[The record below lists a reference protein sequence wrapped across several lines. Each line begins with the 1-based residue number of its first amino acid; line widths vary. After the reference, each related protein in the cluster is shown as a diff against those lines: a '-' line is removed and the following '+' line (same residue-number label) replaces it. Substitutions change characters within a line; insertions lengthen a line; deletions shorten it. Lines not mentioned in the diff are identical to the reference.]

1 MMVSITRRGVL
12 LSGWLAALA
21 GCATPA
27 TSPAPPPPQLTLEI
41 TGREDVPG
49 QWGAVGQY
57 ERITGVVRGEVDPK
71 DPRNALIQDLALA
84 DTNARGMVA
93 YASEFAML
101 KPKDMR
107 RANGTLRVD
116 APNRGNIL
124 TTIDTKY
131 APGDALYLERG
142 WVMLYPAWQ
151 GDVPK
156 NAPQRLTLQVPLA
169 HNSDGGSVTGRYR
182 AELVPERATPAMSLP
197 GGTFNNSML
206 PYAPVS
212 LDTAQPGNTLTRRR
226 NEGDAREPIA
236 ARDWAFAAC
245 SDTQPFPGTADPASI
260 CLRGGFDPAYLY
272 EVVYQAKDPKVM
284 GVGLAAFRDVVDFF
298 HHADAD
304 SRGTANPLAGRVRHV
319 LGEGTSQSG
328 NFLKTFMHLGFNAS
342 LRGGRV
348 FDGMYAQVAARL
360 TGINTRFAV
369 VGSGGGLR
377 TDHTAYGHMAPR
389 AFAPDHVDGLT
400 GRTGGLMTRCAAT
413 RTCPKFFLGLSGTE
427 FWQLQGGPVL
437 SDADGTQDLRQPD
450 DLRIYYYSSTQHG
463 GPGGTEHVDFQPQQ
477 DVYSG
482 GTVVQFNDTFR
493 ALFVALEDWVA
504 QGRAPPDS
512 RIPRIADGTLVAPE
526 QVKWPVMRGLY
537 WPVKGVPT
545 AIPAFTY
552 HAWINR
558 MSVLDFGPRFQ
569 PQDESGIADL
579 LPPRD
584 TGRGF
589 AMRVP
594 QVDARTGLTLAGV
607 HSVERRV
614 PLGTS
619 IEFNEV
625 SRPGITDLSNLRGSF
640 IPFHAT
646 EAARK
651 AAGDTRPSLQALYG
665 TQQGYV
671 AAVRKAADDLVAE
684 RFLLPRDAQRLVE
697 EAQARQ
703 IFSTQASTAPE

>member
-1 MMVSITRRGVL
+1 MMAWNPYPGVALAAL
-12 LSGWLAALA
+12 LSTLA

-27 TSPAPPPPQLTLEI
+27 ASPTPRQPQLTLEI
-41 TGREDVPG
+41 TAREDVPG
-49 QWGAVGQY
+49 QWGQVGQY
-57 ERITGVVRGEVDPK
+57 ERISGVVHGEVDPK

-93 YASEFAML
+93 YASEFSML
-101 KPKDMR
+101 KPKDMS
-107 RANGTLRVD
+107 RASGTLRVD

-124 TTIDTKY
+124 TTIDPSY
-131 APGDALYLERG
+131 APGDAEYLERG

-156 NAPQRLTLQVPLA
+156 SSPRRLTLQVPLA
-169 HNSDGGSVTGRYR
+169 HNADGSSITGAYR
-182 AELVPERATPAMSLP
+182 AELVPERPTPAMVLP
-197 GGTFNNSML
+197 GGTFNNGML

-212 LDTAQPGNTLTRRR
+212 LDTRQPGNTLTRRR
-226 NEGDAREPIA
+226 NEADAREPIPA
-236 ARDWAFAAC
+236 GDWAFAQC
-245 SDTQPFPGTADPASI
+245 SERQPFPGTPDPASL

-298 HHADAD
+298 HHAERD
-304 SRGTANPLAGRVRHV
+304 SRGAANPLAGRMRHV

-328 NFLKTFMHLGFNAS
+328 NFLKTFMHLGFNQS

-377 TDHTAYGHMAPR
+377 TDHTAFGHMAPR
-389 AFAPDHVDGLT
+389 AFAPDYVDGLT
-400 GRTGGLMTRCAAT
+400 GRKGGLMTRCTAT

-437 SDADGTQDLRQPD
+437 SNSDGTQDLPQPD
-450 DLRIYYYSSTQHG
+450 ALRIYYYSSTQHG
-463 GPGGTEHVDFQPQQ
+463 GPGGTEHVGYQPQQ
-477 DVYSG
+477 DVYPG
-482 GTVVQFNDTFR
+482 GTVVQFNDSFR
-493 ALFVALEDWVA
+493 ALFIALEDWVVHD
-504 QGRAPPDS
+504 RAPPDS

-526 QVKWPVMRGLY
+526 QMTWPVMRGLQ
-537 WPVKGVPT
+537 WPVQGVSTP
-545 AIPAFTY
+545 IPAFENRG
-552 HAWINR
+552 WINH
-558 MSVLDFGPRFQ
+558 MSVLDFGARFQ

-579 LPPRD
+579 LPPHD

-619 IEFNEV
+619 IEFNYV
-625 SRPGITDLSNLRGSF
+625 ARPGIVDLSNLRGSF

-651 AAGDTRPSLQALYG
+651 AAGDTRPSLESLYG
-665 TQQGYV
+665 NQQGYV
-671 AAVRKAADDLVAE
+671 DAVRKAANDLVAE
-684 RFLLPRDAQRLVE
+684 RFLLPRDAQRLIE
-697 EAQARQ
+697 QAQARR
-703 IFSTQASTAPE
+703 IFSAQRGEKSD

>member
-1 MMVSITRRGVL
+1 
-12 LSGWLAALA
+12 
-21 GCATPA
+21 
-27 TSPAPPPPQLTLEI
+27 
-41 TGREDVPG
+41 
-49 QWGAVGQY
+49 
-57 ERITGVVRGEVDPK
+57 
-71 DPRNALIQDLALA
+71 
-84 DTNARGMVA
+84 
-93 YASEFAML
+93 
-101 KPKDMR
+101 
-107 RANGTLRVD
+107 
-116 APNRGNIL
+116 
-124 TTIDTKY
+124 
-131 APGDALYLERG
+131 
-142 WVMLYPAWQ
+142 
-151 GDVPK
+151 
-156 NAPQRLTLQVPLA
+156 
-169 HNSDGGSVTGRYR
+169 
-182 AELVPERATPAMSLP
+182 
-197 GGTFNNSML
+197 
-206 PYAPVS
+206 
-212 LDTAQPGNTLTRRR
+212 
-226 NEGDAREPIA
+226 
-236 ARDWAFAAC
+236 
-245 SDTQPFPGTADPASI
+245 
-260 CLRGGFDPAYLY
+260 
-272 EVVYQAKDPKVM
+272 
-284 GVGLAAFRDVVDFF
+284 
-298 HHADAD
+298 
-304 SRGTANPLAGRVRHV
+304 
-319 LGEGTSQSG
+319 
-328 NFLKTFMHLGFNAS
+328 
-342 LRGGRV
+342 
-348 FDGMYAQVAARL
+348 MYAQVAARL

-477 DVYSG
+477 DVYPG

-552 HAWINR
+552 HGWINR
-558 MSVLDFGPRFQ
+558 MSVLDFGPCFQ